1 MGVLKSAGLA
11 AVLMLASAPAALA
24 HVSVTPKAADAGS
37 YQVLRFGLGHGCDD
51 QATTA
56 LRIEIPT
63 GVVSARPQPKPG
75 WTLQIARS
83 AAGGEAVASVTWRG
97 ALPADQYDEFLIQVH
112 LPDQADPLAFPATQ
126 TCGAAEVRWSEPVPP
141 SGGRPRRPAPTVLL
155 TPAGGGEAAPAAPG
169 PHHHH

>member
-1 MGVLKSAGLA
+1 MGVLKTAGLA
-11 AVLMLASAPAALA
+11 AAFVLAVPPAALA

-56 LRIEIPT
+56 LRIEIPA

-75 WTLQIARS
+75 WSLQIERGPG
-83 AAGGEAVASVTWRG
+83 GGEAVASVTWRG
-97 ALPADQYDEFLIQVH
+97 GLPADQFDEFLIQVH
-112 LPDQADPLAFPATQ
+112 FPDQVGPLAFPAVQ

-141 SGGRPRRPAPTVLL
+141 SGARPKRPAPTVLL
-155 TPAGGGEAAPAAPG
+155 TPAGGEAPPAAPG
-169 PHHHH
+169 PHHQH